1 LDETPSG
8 VLTIIYTDMIN
19 YRNLINTNG
28 GFSLNANNEQ
38 PTSGY
43 MVSLEGTERTIPSYP
58 RYKEV
63 IVNEFCAD
71 YRVRMG
77 DMPEF
82 MYFGAW
88 LDDNT
93 LYLDT
98 SVNIENL
105 DEAMKLGRDNN
116 QLAIYDVKNQ
126 TSIRLTDEG

>member
-1 LDETPSG
+1 
-8 VLTIIYTDMIN
+8 MN

-43 MVSLEGTERTIPSYP
+43 MVSLEGTERTIPNYNS
-58 RYKEV
+58 RHEQ
-63 IVNEFCAD
+63 IINEACAD

-82 MYFGAW
+82 MYFGGW

-98 SVNIENL
+98 SVNIDNL
-105 DEAMKLGRDNN
+105 DEAMKLGRANN